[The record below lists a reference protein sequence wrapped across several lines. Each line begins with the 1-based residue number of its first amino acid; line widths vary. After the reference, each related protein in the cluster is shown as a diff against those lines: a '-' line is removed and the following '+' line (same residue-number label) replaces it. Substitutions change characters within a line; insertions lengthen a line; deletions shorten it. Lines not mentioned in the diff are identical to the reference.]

1 MSETDDVLLTRT
13 ETWFVRHGLPYFIED
28 RKAPDDVFSPALP
41 LLLGYFVIDLMA
53 VLALRLTLWQRVGG
67 AVLGIM
73 LLCVVYMLRNLV
85 KGEKAMG
92 LPRRT
97 GWLEVAGF
105 VLIPPVVDLATRHKP
120 RFALLDLGL
129 DVVVVLAICLVAS
142 AVVPL
147 AGWAMRR
154 TFQEL
159 GEVFNLA
166 VRALP
171 LLFLFN
177 SFLFIS
183 QDVWEFSANMT
194 KHRIWGVVGLLAVFT
209 MLFLFYQLP
218 AEVRRLAAQDDRT
231 TIVMALRSTPLE
243 TVLDRVVL
251 HEGALPL
258 TKAQRINVLLV
269 LFIGQIL
276 QVLLLGVLVFVFFLG
291 FGKAALTQKLL
302 NEWTGR
308 PEGFYVPVTLFGH
321 PLQNYMHIEIDN
333 RLWQVSLF
341 LAAVSAFFFAISSL
355 TDEVYKAQFYER
367 MSGEVEAAIQ
377 VRRVYLALYEGR
389 HQVDTELST
398 SGVHMLHHVHVAQIV
413 EQVER
418 LAQVERVE
426 QVESGAHVERTELVE
441 QAEQVEPRENVE
453 RAEHPEPEVV
463 QLDLAQPWQPAPAD

>member
-1 MSETDDVLLTRT
+1 MSETDDVLLART

-53 VLALRLTLWQRVGG
+53 VLALRLTPWQRIGG
-67 AVLGIM
+67 AALGLL
-73 LLCVVYMLRNLV
+73 LLCFVYMLRNLV
-85 KGEKAMG
+85 KGDKALG

-129 DVVVVLAICLVAS
+129 DVIVVLVICLVAS

-147 AGWAMRR
+147 AGWAVRR

-159 GEVFNLA
+159 GEVFHLA

-194 KHRIWGVVGLLAVFT
+194 KHRVWGVVGLLALFT

-218 AEVRRLAAQDDRT
+218 AEVRRLAEQDDRT
-231 TIVMALRSTPLE
+231 TIVTACRSTPLE

-291 FGKAALTQKLL
+291 FGRTALTQKLL

-308 PEGFYVPVTLFGH
+308 PDGTYVPVTFFGH
-321 PLQNYMHIEIDN
+321 PLEDYVHVEIDN

-367 MSGEVEAAIQ
+367 MSGEVESAIQ

-389 HQVDTELST
+389 HQVDAELSA
-398 SGVHMLHHVHVAQIV
+398 SGAHMLHLVHVAQIV
-413 EQVER
+413 EQVEQ
-418 LAQVERVE
+418 A
-426 QVESGAHVERTELVE
+426 AHLG
-441 QAEQVEPRENVE
+441 QAEPGEHVGSGERPEHSKSQEPL
-453 RAEHPEPEVV
+453 EPSESRVA
-463 QLDLAQPWQPAPAD
+463 QLDLDLPQPRQPAPAD